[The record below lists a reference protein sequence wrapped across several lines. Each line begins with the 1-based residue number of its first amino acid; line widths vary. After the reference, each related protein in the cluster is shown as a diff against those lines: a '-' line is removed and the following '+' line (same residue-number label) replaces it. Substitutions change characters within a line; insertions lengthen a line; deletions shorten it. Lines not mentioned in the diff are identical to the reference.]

1 MFATLALAGL
11 LNAVMI
17 HQKENVDIIF
27 FHVESTM
34 GDATVVFCDDMFTT
48 QTVLHMQIT
57 KTEKYIHNFGMPPAF
72 GSKANTTIS

>member
-1 MFATLALAGL
+1 
-11 LNAVMI
+11 
-17 HQKENVDIIF
+17 
-27 FHVESTM
+27 M

>member
-1 MFATLALAGL
+1 MFSTLALAGL
-11 LNAVMI
+11 LNA
-17 HQKENVDIIF
+17 DIIF

-34 GDATVVFCDDMFTT
+34 GDGTVGFNDDMFTT
-48 QTVLHMQIT
+48 QTFLHMQIT